1 MGNPL
6 SNALEVRTLSKA
18 FGEVQALTDVSFEVP
33 RGSIFGLLGPNGAG
47 KTTLISIILGLAH
60 ADSGTVRILDSPSD
74 SIKIRSRV
82 GYVPDVPDFEG
93 WMTSKEYL
101 ASAAKLMA
109 VNGKIAERRIPMLL
123 ELVDLAGVT
132 TRIGG
137 WSRGMRQRLSIA
149 QALIA
154 APDLLILDE
163 PTTALDPRGRR
174 DLLDL
179 IKDVSQH
186 ATILFSTHL
195 LDDVDRVCDH
205 VLILQNTVVAQ
216 SKMDDLRASIGTSLE
231 LTLDSSSKNTAERLR
246 REPWATGVVQSG
258 NHIRI
263 TTDNESEAA
272 KRIPQI
278 ISDAGTGLIA
288 LNRDQPTMEEIF
300 LGLVGDGR
308 G

>member
-1 MGNPL
+1 M

>member
-205 VLILQNTVVAQ
+205 ILILQNTVVAQ

>member
-1 MGNPL
+1 
-6 SNALEVRTLSKA
+6 
-18 FGEVQALTDVSFEVP
+18 
-33 RGSIFGLLGPNGAG
+33 
-47 KTTLISIILGLAH
+47 
-60 ADSGTVRILDSPSD
+60 
-74 SIKIRSRV
+74 
-82 GYVPDVPDFEG
+82 
-93 WMTSKEYL
+93 
-101 ASAAKLMA
+101 
-109 VNGKIAERRIPMLL
+109 
-123 ELVDLAGVT
+123 
-132 TRIGG
+132 
-137 WSRGMRQRLSIA
+137 MRQRFSIA

-195 LDDVDRVCDH
+195 LDDADRVCDH

>member
-1 MGNPL
+1 M
-6 SNALEVRTLSKA
+6 SEKALEVRGLSKA
-18 FGEVQALTDVSFEVP
+18 FGDVQALSDVTFEVP
-33 RGSIFGLLGPNGAG
+33 HGSIFGLLGPNGAG
-47 KTTLISIILGLAH
+47 KTTLINIILGLAH
-60 ADSGTVRILDSPSD
+60 PDSGAIRILGSPAD
-74 SIKIRSRV
+74 IKVRSRI

-101 ASAAKLMA
+101 ASAATLMA
-109 VNGKIAERRIPMLL
+109 LDAEIAGRRIPTLL

-132 TRIGG
+132 SRIGG

-163 PTTALDPRGRR
+163 PSTALDPRGRR
-174 DLLDL
+174 GLMELM
-179 IKDVSQH
+179 KDVSQH
-186 ATILFSTHL
+186 ATVVFSTHL

-216 SKMDDLRASIGTSLE
+216 SAMTDLRASIGTSLD
-231 LTLDSSSKNTAERLR
+231 LTLDSTADETSERLR

-263 TTDNESEAA
+263 TTDNENEAA

-278 ISDAGTGLIA
+278 MSDTGAGLIA

-300 LGLVGDGR
+300 LGLVGDRR